1 MSAEVI
7 VVPSLSALPP
17 VAAMQ
22 ASTLV
27 YGIVKAIHLF
37 GVALLVGTLFA
48 FDLRVFG
55 VASHLEAKDLAK
67 FLLPSS
73 LLSLVLIFPSGV
85 ALFAANHAE
94 LLTSSLFAA
103 KMGLLLINATLAVVF
118 LSGPMKGADG
128 WYDGAPISARLIA
141 GASLLSWGA
150 VLVLATVMPGGV
162 F

>member
-1 MSAEVI
+1 MSTEVI
-7 VVPSLSALPP
+7 AVPSLSALPP

-22 ASTLV
+22 GSALV
-27 YGIVKAIHLF
+27 YGGVKAIHLF
-37 GVALLVGTLFA
+37 GVALLVGTVFA

-55 VASHLEAKDLAK
+55 VASHLGAKDLAK
-67 FLLPSS
+67 FLLPIS

-103 KMGLLLINATLAVVF
+103 KMGLLLVNATLAVVF
-118 LSGPMKGADG
+118 MSGPMKAADD
-128 WYDGAPISARLIA
+128 WRHGAPVTARLIA
-141 GASLLSWGA
+141 GISILSWGA
-150 VLVLATVMPGGV
+150 VLVLASAMPGGE